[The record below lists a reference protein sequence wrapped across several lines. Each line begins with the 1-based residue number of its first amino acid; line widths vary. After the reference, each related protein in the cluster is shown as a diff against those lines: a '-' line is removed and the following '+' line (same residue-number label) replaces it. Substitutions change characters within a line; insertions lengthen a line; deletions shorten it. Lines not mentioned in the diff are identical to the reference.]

1 MLGIILQITQS
12 GTISD
17 TAAAIAQ
24 QAQQLPQVAAPTSET
39 LSIWELTMKGGW
51 IMIPIALLSVIAI
64 YIFIERFMATQKAA
78 KEDPGFMNN
87 IRDFIHQGKLD
98 AAISLSKNTDTPIA
112 RMLHKGLLR
121 LGKPMGDINLTIE
134 NVGKQEVAK
143 LEKRITLLAMAA
155 GGAPMLGFLGTVTGM
170 VRAFYNMSKA
180 GNNIEI
186 ATLSGGIYEAM
197 VTTVA
202 GLIVGII
209 AYFCYNIIV
218 ARIQKIVNMLEL
230 RASEF
235 MDLLNEPAN

>member
-12 GTISD
+12 GALAD
-17 TAAAIAQ
+17 TTASVVQ
-24 QAQQLPQVAAPTSET
+24 QVQQVQQAAPTSET
-39 LSIWELTMKGGW
+39 LSLWALTMKGGW
-51 IMIPIALLSVIAI
+51 IMIPIGILSVLAI
-64 YIFIERFMATQKAA
+64 YIFIERFIATQKAA

-87 IRDFIHQGKLD
+87 IRDFIHQGKIDSAL
-98 AAISLSKNTDTPIA
+98 SLSKNTDTPIA

-121 LGKPMGDINLTIE
+121 LGRPLNDINTTIE
-134 NVGKQEVAK
+134 NVGKLEVAK
-143 LEKRITLLAMAA
+143 LEKKVAILAMAA

-209 AYFCYNIIV
+209 AFFCYNIIV
-218 ARIQKIVNMLEL
+218 SRIQKVVNMLES
-230 RASEF
+230 RTSEF
-235 MDLLNEPAN
+235 MDLLNEPAS